1 MAKQY
6 ISLQGKLYL
15 SPIVAGV
22 AAAARHVG
30 NAPDFEIELDGD
42 VIEHQE
48 STTGQRTTDFMMT
61 RTRSVK
67 FKGTLEEASKEN
79 IAYILNGQATSIA
92 GGTVTAKNLGTVAVG
107 QEVAL
112 GGYKFMAT
120 YAI

>member
-22 AAAARHVG
+22 AGAARHVRKC
-30 NAPDFEIELDGD
+30 ARFQIELDGD

-67 FKGTLEEASKEN
+67 FKGTLKKQAKE
-79 IAYILNGQATSIA
+79 ILLIFLMVRQLPLQA
-92 GGTVTAKNLGTVAVG
+92 
-107 QEVAL
+107 ER
-112 GGYKFMAT
+112 
-120 YAI
+120 

>member
-61 RTRSVK
+61 KTRSVN
-67 FKGTLEEASKEN
+67 FKGTLEEASKK
-79 IAYILNGQATSIA
+79 ILLIFLMVRQQRLQA
-92 GGTVTAKNLGTVAVG
+92 
-107 QEVAL
+107 ER
-112 GGYKFMAT
+112 
-120 YAI
+120 